1 MQSATC
7 SAAGKLIDGDPSI
20 VDPSLVCY
28 IENNERRIETLT
40 SAEFCEMFAK

>member
-1 MQSATC
+1 MAVLTAPPPC
-7 SAAGKLIDGDPSI
+7 LIY
-20 VDPSLVCY
+20 Y